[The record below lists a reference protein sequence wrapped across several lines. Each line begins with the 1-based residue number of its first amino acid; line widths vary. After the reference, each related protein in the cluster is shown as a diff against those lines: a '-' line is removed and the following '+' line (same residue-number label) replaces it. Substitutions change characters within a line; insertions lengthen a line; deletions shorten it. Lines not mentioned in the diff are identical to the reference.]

1 METGV
6 EPMRQIFKTLNK
18 AYQDNEFESLLSHQ
32 YGNYFLKLRSLSRVE
47 ILRELAETINISI
60 ENIQGRQLFEHIFC
74 QNIPQP
80 AIDNFIRQIY
90 QRERS
95 QRILNEDNLYSQLY
109 RLQVFDWGGFYQ
121 NAVEQTIVNN
131 YIKKIQD
138 YSQLLNTIE
147 NDLNPRLR
155 GYILCSWYNHWTSIL
170 IEDMFKDHPDV
181 LPAVGLVK
189 KVDFFWHDFPFD
201 LKVTYFPEGFMKE
214 KRQQHGLRP
223 ELTELK
229 AFARQ
234 NQINSN
240 RNATEDEVFK
250 ELLTRISEHPSQE
263 AQAFIHNFHQTRRN
277 IVTQAIQNPNELI
290 VWFYENQG
298 TRRFDSANRLFVV
311 LIDLNNLEESWKM
324 KRNRDILNNGINN
337 FLNQNRDIDFNQ
349 FRISFDWDGENY
361 QSYATCLF
369 LVRQ

>member
-1 METGV
+1 
-6 EPMRQIFKTLNK
+6 
-18 AYQDNEFESLLSHQ
+18 
-32 YGNYFLKLRSLSRVE
+32 
-47 ILRELAETINISI
+47 
-60 ENIQGRQLFEHIFC
+60 
-74 QNIPQP
+74 
-80 AIDNFIRQIY
+80 
-90 QRERS
+90 
-95 QRILNEDNLYSQLY
+95 
-109 RLQVFDWGGFYQ
+109 
-121 NAVEQTIVNN
+121 
-131 YIKKIQD
+131 
-138 YSQLLNTIE
+138 
-147 NDLNPRLR
+147 
-155 GYILCSWYNHWTSIL
+155 
-170 IEDMFKDHPDV
+170 
-181 LPAVGLVK
+181 
-189 KVDFFWHDFPFD
+189 
-201 LKVTYFPEGFMKE
+201 MKE

-234 NQINSN
+234 NQINFD

-250 ELLTRISEHPSQE
+250 ELLTRISENPSQE

-277 IVTQAIQNPNELI
+277 IITQAIQNPNELI

-324 KRNRDILNNGINN
+324 KRNRDILSNGINN

-369 LVRQ
+369 LLKQ